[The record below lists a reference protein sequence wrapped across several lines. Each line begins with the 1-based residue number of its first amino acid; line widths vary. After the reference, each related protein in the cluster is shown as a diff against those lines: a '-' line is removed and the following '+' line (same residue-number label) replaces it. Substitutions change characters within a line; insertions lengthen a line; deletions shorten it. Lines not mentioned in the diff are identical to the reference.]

1 MSRTLAPH
9 WGLAA
14 LCLPM
19 LLVSM
24 DVSILFFT
32 VPDIAADL
40 KPSPAQQLW
49 IFDVYGFVLAGL
61 LVPMGALADRI
72 GHRRLLMIGATGFGA
87 ASALA
92 GLSTSASMLVVARA
106 LLGVAGA
113 TLMPSTLALIRDL
126 FDDEDARRKAVA
138 VWNAVLTGGVALGPI
153 LSGVLLEH
161 FWWGSV
167 FLINVPVMLALLVAA
182 PLLLP
187 ANTAVAG
194 RSVDLLSAALA
205 LGAVLPLIYGIKTIA
220 SDGWSAVLLVPIVAG
235 LILGVVFVRRQRS
248 LADPMIDVTLFRD
261 RRFGASIM
269 VNLLC
274 MFALL
279 GNSVAMTQ
287 YLQSVLGYAPLKAA
301 LWSIAPSLVV
311 GAAAPLAAVA
321 AGRFGRVPVMVAGL
335 AVSASGFAVIGGLT
349 GVDTLIPILVGAG
362 LVASGVVA
370 VTTMVADHVIGV
382 APAGRAG
389 ATSALLETSSELG
402 GALGIAL
409 LGSVINAV
417 FRAVYPGDLPG
428 GDDGLAGALA
438 AARNLPADTGTRV
451 IDAARHAFTDGVT
464 TSAWCAAA
472 LLLLTAVITGWALRT
487 PASQTSSR
495 ESDSATSE

>member
-1 MSRTLAPH
+1 MSRTLSPH
-9 WGLAA
+9 WGLSA

-187 ANTAVAG
+187 ANTGVAG
-194 RSVDLLSAALA
+194 RSVDLLSAVLA
-205 LGAVLPLIYGIKTIA
+205 LGAVLPLIYGIKTVA
-220 SDGWSAVLLVPIVAG
+220 SDGWSAALLVPILAG

-261 RRFGASIM
+261 RRFGASIT

-287 YLQSVLGYAPLKAA
+287 YLQSVLGYAPLQAA

-311 GAAAPLAAVA
+311 GAAAPLAAAA

-335 AVSASGFAVIGGLT
+335 AVAASGFAVIGGLT

-362 LVASGVVA
+362 LVACGVVA
-370 VTTMVADHVIGV
+370 VTTMVADHIIGV
-382 APAGRAG
+382 APAGRTG

-409 LGSVINAV
+409 LGSVITAV
-417 FRAVYPGDLPG
+417 FRAVYPRDLPG

-438 AARNLPADTGTRV
+438 TARNLPADTGTRV
-451 IDAARHAFTDGVT
+451 IDAASHAFTDGVT

-472 LLLLTAVITGWALRT
+472 LLLLTAAVTWWALRV
-487 PASQTSSR
+487 PASETSSR
-495 ESDSATSE
+495 ASDIAKTN

>member
-1 MSRTLAPH
+1 MSRSLSPW
-9 WGLAA
+9 WGLTA

-40 KPSPAQQLW
+40 EPSPAQQLW

-61 LVPMGALADRI
+61 LLPMGSLADRI

-92 GLSTSASMLVVARA
+92 GLSTSATMLIVART
-106 LLGVAGA
+106 LLGIAGA

-126 FDDEDARRKAVA
+126 FTDDDARRKAVA
-138 VWNAVLTGGVALGPI
+138 TWTAVLTGGVALGPI
-153 LSGVLLEH
+153 LCGVLLEH

-167 FLINVPVMLALLVAA
+167 FLINAPVMFALLVVA

-187 ANTAVAG
+187 GNTAVAG
-194 RSVDLLSAALA
+194 RSIDLLSALLA

-220 SDGWSAVLLVPIVAG
+220 SEGWSIWRLLPMLAG
-235 LILGVVFVRRQRS
+235 LVLGVVFVRRQRS
-248 LADPMIDVTLFRD
+248 LTDPMIDVTLLRE
-261 RRFGASIM
+261 RRFGASIA
-269 VNLLC
+269 VNLLG

-301 LWSIAPSLVV
+301 LWSVAPSLVV
-311 GAAAPLAAVA
+311 GAAAPLAAVV

-335 AVSASGFAVIGGLT
+335 AVSASGFVVIATLT
-349 GVDTLIPILVGAG
+349 GVDTLVPILVGAA
-362 LVASGVVA
+362 LVASGVV
-370 VTTMVADHVIGV
+370 VTTTMVADYVIGV

-409 LGSVINAV
+409 PGSVINAV
-417 FRAVYPGDLPG
+417 FRAGYPQSLPG
-428 GDDGLAGALA
+428 GDDGLAGVLA
-438 AARNLPADTGTRV
+438 TARNLPGDNGSQV

-464 TSAWCAAA
+464 VAAWCAAT
-472 LLLLTAVITGWALRT
+472 LLLAAAVGAWWALREQAGFT
-487 PASQTSSR
+487 R
-495 ESDSATSE
+495 